1 MFELHK
7 PEKTPVV
14 LIRAASG
21 FELSAA
27 DRRKLDSIEENAQE
41 NTIEAISLNG
51 DLLQINHETKE
62 VAITLNDLALPGNK
76 ITPDDFSDEHTFI
89 FSCE

>member
-27 DRRKLDSIEENAQE
+27 DRRKLDSIEEGAQV
-41 NTIEAISLNG
+41 NRIEVIKVGGVALDIEDKAVNISSIST
-51 DLLQINHETKE
+51 DLLTQGT
-62 VAITLNDLALPGNK
+62 
-76 ITPDDFSDEHTFI
+76 
-89 FSCE
+89 